1 MENDQ
6 FKILIVDDEE
16 DILQFIKYNL
26 EKENFQVCIANN
38 GRKGLLLALF

>member
-6 FKILIVDDEE
+6 FKILIVDDED

-26 EKENFQVCIANN
+26 EKVNFQVRTASN
-38 GRKGLLLALF
+38 GKKD